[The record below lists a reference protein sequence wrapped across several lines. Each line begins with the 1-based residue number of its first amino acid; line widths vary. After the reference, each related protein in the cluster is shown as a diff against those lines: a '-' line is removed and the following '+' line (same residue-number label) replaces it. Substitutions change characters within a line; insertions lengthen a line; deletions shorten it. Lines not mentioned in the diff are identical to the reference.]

1 MFTRKHMVQMCRAK
15 SSAASLS
22 GLCSVAMCET
32 LYAEV
37 DLTDAVVDL
46 VKQGRYSGVSVA
58 IFGPTHPSDPKPG
71 QHYLPHRRDR
81 TA

>member
-1 MFTRKHMVQMCRAK
+1 MVQMCRAK

-32 LYAEV
+32 FYAEV
-37 DLTDAVVDL
+37 DLTDAVMDM
-46 VKQGRYSGVSVA
+46 VKRGRYSGASVA
-58 IFGPTHPSDPKPG
+58 IFVPTHPSDPKPG